1 MSRNYEEGRLTDS
14 IGVRNVAQVN
24 ETIDW
29 PFVEGRGRCNPTA
42 VLKWNYFDI
51 GFDRLPPPPR
61 ARSLVSVCPDVYS
74 RNLSIQGP
82 PSALSRR
89 SMANVTWILG
99 KMYRMVHLSL
109 SRGISFFFFFF
120 GNIKIRDETNEGW
133 RWNWFLLLVRRILL

>member
-99 KMYRMVHLSL
+99 KMYRMVHAEYL
-109 SRGISFFFFFF
+109 FFF
-120 GNIKIRDETNEGW
+120 GNIKIRDETKEGW
-133 RWNWFLLLVRRILL
+133 RWNWFLLLVRRILWFYKWK